1 MKVTNFFPFLFFC
14 LLLYAVFTG
23 RPGNVPFKSKPI
35 PPQVA
40 QCLTGK
46 VDQRTGYKIWAPC
59 PQATTGNIA
68 ENK

>member
-35 PPQVA
+35 PTPVA
-40 QCLTGK
+40 QCIASNPKDGVYTWK
-46 VDQRTGYKIWAPC
+46 PC
-59 PQATTGNIA
+59 PQATGNIA
-68 ENK
+68 EK